1 MGAIRITERLIGS
14 RSRLMI
20 PLKDDAITQPMQV
33 REEEIPYGNEKK

>member
-1 MGAIRITERLIGS
+1 
-14 RSRLMI
+14 MI